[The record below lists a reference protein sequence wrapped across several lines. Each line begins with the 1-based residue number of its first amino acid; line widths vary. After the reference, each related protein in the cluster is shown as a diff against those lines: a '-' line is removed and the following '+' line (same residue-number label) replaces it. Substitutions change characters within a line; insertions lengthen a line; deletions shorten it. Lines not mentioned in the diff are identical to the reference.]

1 LPVRRVADFAIG
13 APSLYA
19 RKQPVTTVVATAS
32 EGAGISGVA
41 YDSVHDRLIAKDRA
55 RLLMFDVSPERMKDG
70 PNAIA
75 VFGQPNFTDRLTT
88 GVGPKRMGSTY
99 AANGGLSVGTV
110 LDERNQR
117 LFSSDGANNR
127 ILVWDIEP
135 SRLTPTPD
143 PMVVLGQKDV
153 NTRTPSSGAEGLNTP
168 ASLFY
173 DDANDRLFA
182 VDSGNNRVVVYD
194 ARPQSL
200 KTGMKAMVV
209 IGQVDFDSRSPGLGP
224 NRLSRPARL
233 MHDPSH
239 QRLFVGDPGNNRI
252 LVFDV
257 APARTKTGMNAS
269 YVFGQNDFVSN
280 KPRTNLKKATGT
292 FGPLQ
297 MDPVRQRLF
306 VTELISSNRMLVFD
320 IHPARIR
327 NNPDAIAVVF
337 QKEQERF
344 VDKVGQDEETWP
356 RPWVDPQRGKLY
368 VAASHPGGNRV
379 SFFDISGELPP
390 AGLKAITS
398 LGHVDGDGNVDF
410 EGRAAAG
417 RANGRV
423 FYPRSLTLDPIDHR
437 LFVADQYN
445 NRVLKY
451 DLDSENRIA
460 SRDATVIFG
469 QPDNYTVKLWD
480 PGQNTL
486 KDPFG
491 LAYDDVDK
499 RLFIGDGWNN
509 RVMVFDAHPDR
520 LKESMPDAIA
530 VIGQPTYDKVLPGAV
545 ARNRVNF
552 KMAHP
557 DLRTI
562 GGGGPASLAMAV
574 DTKNKR
580 LFLSDGGNNRVL
592 VFDTKPGALKP
603 GVDAI
608 GVIGQDDFTSTTALV
623 LGRSAPMGG
632 EEGGELE
639 GGGRNA
645 LDAVDEAAQKD
656 PVRQRSGFSTP
667 GGIAYDAERERLF
680 VVDGNNAR
688 VLIFDVTPSKFQN
701 GMQAIGVIGQKDFS
715 TKENIKLATM
725 KVDVE
730 VGRRRLNTPSS
741 LAYDPVKN
749 WLYVGD
755 RGNERTLVFDVAPER
770 LGPDPAALFVLGQKD
785 FVTDVVT
792 NAEQEEIIEPRELA
806 VDPKAQRVYHTD
818 APMGRVVIF
827 DLPRSERPVNLAPRA
842 MATYA
847 TTDPWNGRER
857 PELDKRKDWAGRYTP
872 NATQSPGAQLVLM
885 QTQQFRHPLSQR
897 RSRVLVSETTV
908 QAPTLAPLTS
918 FFVDEAAGSRHLL
931 VVTNGNAKP
940 VDATIS
946 FQSGAAKPTEM
957 KRSVPASGRLEIT
970 LSELFSSIGGQSGV
984 LRINGGK
991 QGLGA
996 VLLRETRTSR
1006 GETLQMSV
1014 PSAAAFDSADGAAI
1028 AGIKSGG
1035 GFGTEIVLVNGGAKK
1050 IEGDLNVLQALEN
1063 GEPVK
1068 WSGATF
1074 PMAYSLEAGGVL
1086 HLKLTSSSPLAE
1098 EAYAVVKSRTGNTL
1112 PAATA
1117 IVSQKKGDLILSQT
1131 ATAARPQT
1139 QLAWMAVDTVPNL
1152 IRHGQTPSRMVFSV
1166 ANSNRLPALIRFTL
1180 FDQSGKELGRYE
1192 QIMGPNNERQW
1203 SLPDLFNVQ
1212 QVRGSVRF
1220 YSDVPVA
1227 LSAKRL
1233 TTSLRGETIESE
1245 QGYVDVNM
1253 MKGSAPVALPL
1264 IWDGAGMAS
1273 EIVLMNPTPQAMAG
1287 QLRFNAED
1295 GAPSALVL
1303 R

>member
-1 LPVRRVADFAIG
+1 
-13 APSLYA
+13 
-19 RKQPVTTVVATAS
+19 
-32 EGAGISGVA
+32 
-41 YDSVHDRLIAKDRA
+41 
-55 RLLMFDVSPERMKDG
+55 MFDVRPDHMKDG

-75 VFGQPNFTDRLTT
+75 VFGQPNFTDRITT
-88 GVGPKRMGSTY
+88 GVGAKRMGSLY
-99 AANGGLSVGTV
+99 AANGGLTVGTV

-143 PMVVLGQKDV
+143 PMAVLGQKDV
-153 NTRTPSSGAEGLNTP
+153 NSRTASAGAEGLSAP

-200 KTGMKAMVV
+200 KTGMQAMVV
-209 IGQVDFDSRSPGLGP
+209 IGQVDFDTRTAGLGP

-233 MHDPSH
+233 MHDPSN

-257 APARTKTGMNAS
+257 APSRTKTGMNAK
-269 YVFGQNDFVSN
+269 YVFGQDDFVSN
-280 KPRTNLKKATGT
+280 KPRASLKKATGT

-306 VTELISSNRMLVFD
+306 VQELISSNRMLVFD
-320 IHPARIR
+320 IHPARIK
-327 NNPDAIAVVF
+327 NNPDAIAVIF
-337 QKEQERF
+337 QKEQEKF

-390 AGLKAITS
+390 AGLKAVTA

-423 FYPRSLTLDPIDHR
+423 FYPRSLTLDPTDHR

-451 DLDSENRIA
+451 DLDLENRIL

-469 QPDNYTVKLWD
+469 QPDNYTVKLFD
-480 PGQNTL
+480 PAQNTL

-520 LKESMPDAIA
+520 LKGNMPNAIA
-530 VIGQPTYDKVLPGAV
+530 VLGQTTYDKVLPGAV
-545 ARNRVNF
+545 GRNRVNF

-603 GVDAI
+603 GVDAA
-608 GVIGQDDFTSTTALV
+608 GVIGQKDFTSTTALV
-623 LGRSAPMGG
+623 LGRTSGG
-632 EEGGELE
+632 DGGELD

-645 LDAVDEAAQKD
+645 LDPVDEAAQKD
-656 PVRQRSGFSTP
+656 PERQRSGFSTP
-667 GGIAYDAERERLF
+667 GGIAYDAKRERLF

-688 VLIFDVTPSKFQN
+688 VLIFDVTPDKFRN
-701 GMQAIGVIGQKDFS
+701 GMAAVGVIGQKDFA
-715 TKENIKLATM
+715 TKENVKLSTM
-725 KVDVE
+725 KVTQD

-741 LAYDPVKN
+741 LAYDPVKD

-755 RGNERTLVFDVAPER
+755 RGNERTLIFDVAPER
-770 LGPDPAALFVLGQKD
+770 LGTDPAALYVLGQKD

-792 NAEQEEIIEPRELA
+792 IAEQEEIIEPRELA
-806 VDPKAQRVYHTD
+806 VDPKAQRIYHTD
-818 APMGRVVIF
+818 APMGRVLIF
-827 DLPRSERPVNLAPRA
+827 DLPRSERPVNLPPRA
-842 MATYA
+842 MMSYG
-847 TTDPWNGRER
+847 TTDPWNQRER
-857 PELDKRKDWAGRYTP
+857 PEFDKRKDWAGRYMP
-872 NATQSPGAQLVLM
+872 NATQSPGASLVLT
-885 QTQQFRHPLSQR
+885 QTKQFRHPLSQR
-897 RSRVLVSETTV
+897 RSRILISETTIS
-908 QAPTLAPLTS
+908 APALAPVTS
-918 FFVDEAAGSRHLL
+918 FFVDESSGNKHLL

-940 VDATIS
+940 VDASIT
-946 FQSGAAKPTEM
+946 FQVGSAKPTEV
-957 KRSVPASGRLEIT
+957 KRSVAASGRLEIPVG
-970 LSELFSSIGGQSGV
+970 ELFGSSGAQAGV
-984 LRINGGK
+984 LRVNGGK
-991 QGLGA
+991 QNLA
-996 VLLRETRTSR
+996 AILVRETTTSR
-1006 GETLQMSV
+1006 GETLQMAIPAV
-1014 PSAAAFDSADGAAI
+1014 AAFDSVDGAVI
-1028 AGIKSGG
+1028 AGIKGG
-1035 GFGTEIVLVNGGAKK
+1035 GGYGTEIVLVNSGAKK
-1050 IEGDLNVLQALEN
+1050 LEGDLNVLQALEN

-1068 WSGATF
+1068 WTGGTF
-1074 PMAYSLEAGGVL
+1074 PMAYSLEAGQVL
-1086 HLKLTSSSPLAE
+1086 HVKLTSESPVAE
-1098 EAYAVVKSRTGNTL
+1098 EAYAVIKSRTANSL
-1112 PAATA
+1112 PAASA
-1117 IVSQKKGDLILSQT
+1117 IVSQKKGALVLSQT
-1131 ATAARPQT
+1131 ATAARPHT
-1139 QLAWMAVDTVPNL
+1139 QLAWMAVDTLPNL
-1152 IRHGQTPSRMVFSV
+1152 IRHGQTPSKMVFSV
-1166 ANSNRLPALIRFTL
+1166 ANSNRLPALVRFTL
-1180 FDQSGKELGRYE
+1180 FDQAGKEVSRYE
-1192 QIMGPNNERQW
+1192 QIMGPNNQRQW
-1203 SLPDLFNVQ
+1203 SLPDMFNVQ

-1220 YSDVPVA
+1220 YSDVAVA
-1227 LSAKRL
+1227 LSAKRV
-1233 TTSLRGETIESE
+1233 TTSLRGEAVESE
-1245 QGYVDVNM
+1245 QGYTDVNAL
-1253 MKGSAPVALPL
+1253 KGSNPVMLPL
-1264 IWDGAGMAS
+1264 IWDGEGMAS
-1273 EIVLMNPTPQAMAG
+1273 EIVLVNPTPEAMAG
-1287 QLRFNAED
+1287 QMQFNADD
-1295 GAPSALVL
+1295 GAPSAVVL